1 MKAKKNYNYDHD
13 YTIKNGRLIND
24 APEPSTGLWKAAQRR
39 KAIKRAEKV
48 SMIVEANQISKDINE
63 F

>member
-1 MKAKKNYNYDHD
+1 MKAKKNHNYDHD

-39 KAIKRAEKV
+39 KTIKRAEKV
-48 SMIVEANQISKDINE
+48 SIIVEANQISKDINE

>member
-1 MKAKKNYNYDHD
+1 MKAKKNLNYDHD

>member
-13 YTIKNGRLIND
+13 YKIKNGRLIND
-24 APEPSTGLWKAAQRR
+24 APDPTTGLWKAAQRR

-48 SMIVEANQISKDINE
+48 SIIVEANQISKDINE
-63 F
+63 L